1 MTMPTLKAS
10 EEQSPVRQKPQERTP
25 ETAPHGDA
33 PIPAGIAARND
44 VTSGLFRFS
53 VTQFLFALI
62 LVLVANPF
70 FPKFT
75 AARSSLAPR

>member
-1 MTMPTLKAS
+1 MTIPTTKVS
-10 EEQSPVRQKPQERTP
+10 EEQPPVRQKPSERPP

-70 FPKFT
+70 FSKFT
-75 AARSSLAPR
+75 AARSWSAPR